1 MFVLGIQGSP
11 RKNGNSDFLL
21 NYFLK
26 ECESYGA
33 ETQIINPGKLD
44 IQPCQELIVCEKK
57 GFCPLKDEME
67 EKGYS
72 LVRKADVVVLASPV
86 FFYNVTAQAKIFID
100 RCQMFWG
107 RKYKLKLVD
116 PDSYYRQGFLLSVG
130 ASGGKRLFE
139 GVELTG
145 KYFFDAIS
153 ADNAGSL
160 TYKKVEDSGDIVSKP
175 ELLMEIQEAV
185 KHLLAPLGKKKR
197 LLFVSQKDACRSQ
210 MAAAF
215 AKVAVKG
222 RIKVMTAGY
231 DPAAKIDPNMVR
243 VMAEKNLDL
252 KYRTSQHLDKVLTE
266 NDPVKDPVK
275 DTVKGPVKD
284 QVKNFD
290 MVIFIGPKETSIDVM
305 GVSSNCWDISQSEN
319 NSLDDLRKLRD
330 EIESRVNKII
340 PFL

>member
-21 NYFLK
+21 TSFLK
-26 ECESYGA
+26 ECQAYGA
-33 ETQIINPGKLD
+33 ETQIIRPGKFD
-44 IQPCQELIVCEKK
+44 IQPCRELIVCEKK
-57 GFCPLKDEME
+57 GFCPIKDEME

-86 FFYNVTAQAKIFID
+86 FFYNVTAQAKVFID

-153 ADNAGSL
+153 ADYAGSL
-160 TYKKVEDSGDIVSKP
+160 TYKNVEDSGDIISRP
-175 ELLMEIQEAV
+175 ELLLEIQEAAR
-185 KHLLAPLGKKKR
+185 HLLEPLGNKKR

-215 AKVAVKG
+215 VKASVKG
-222 RIKVMTAGY
+222 RVNVITAGY
-231 DPAAKIDPNMVR
+231 DAAEKIDPDMVK

-252 KYRTSQHLDKVLTE
+252 KYCSPLPLDKFLAA
-266 NDPVKDPVK
+266 
-275 DTVKGPVKD
+275 KD
-284 QVKNFD
+284 QGKDLD
-290 MVIFIGPKETSIDVM
+290 MGIMIGSEKTRVELPGEATRI
-305 GVSSNCWDISQSEN
+305 WDIPRSKD
-319 NSLDDLRKLRD
+319 NSMEDLRKLRD
-330 EIESRVNKII
+330 EIESRVKRII